1 MLIEDE
7 TIKEKFVKPVKRRA
21 YPIIFGGVF
30 FNFIILTILIIMI
43 FKVNEINNQLTS
55 ILK

>member
-1 MLIEDE
+1 MLVEDE

-21 YPIIFGGVF
+21 YPIIFGGFF